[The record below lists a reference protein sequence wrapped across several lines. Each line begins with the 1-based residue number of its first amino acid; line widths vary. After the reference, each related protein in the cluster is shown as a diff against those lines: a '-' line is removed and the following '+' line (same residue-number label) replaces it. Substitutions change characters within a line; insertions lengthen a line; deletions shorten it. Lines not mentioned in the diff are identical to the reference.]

1 MVKLVAKFSFLKAVA
16 MPPSRRSAKIDM
28 KSADVMVAPSR
39 VVAYHFKLDI
49 TIVAR
54 TRPAATT
61 TTTKAFQSRRDT
73 ATTRTRARN
82 QPAEMAK
89 AAEMATA
96 KTANKKKEAKNG
108 TQKQCRFFFSYLIFV
123 FDFRV
128 RLPCLFCIYSHI
140 LYRTIAHIIPI
151 HN

>member
-96 KTANKKKEAKNG
+96 KTANKKKAKMEHRNDVVN
-108 TQKQCRFFFSYLIFV
+108 FF
-123 FDFRV
+123 
-128 RLPCLFCIYSHI
+128 
-140 LYRTIAHIIPI
+140 PI
-151 HN
+151 

>member
-54 TRPAATT
+54 TRLAAT

-96 KTANKKKEAKNG
+96 KTANKKKSKKWNTE
-108 TQKQCRFFFSYLIFV
+108 TM
-123 FDFRV
+123 
-128 RLPCLFCIYSHI
+128 
-140 LYRTIAHIIPI
+140 
-151 HN
+151 